1 MNRSIFVKIVS
12 LILVISSMA
21 VAAPASMKVKAGLID
36 QGGGTTTEVSGG
48 IYLNDEAR
56 IIVNNTLTRLET
68 QNKQVMTELV
78 DANKK
83 LLEASAYIPGVPGWV
98 YSVVSAV
105 LTGLTVFAG
114 YLVVNPPSWLK

>member
-1 MNRSIFVKIVS
+1 
-12 LILVISSMA
+12 MA

-36 QGGGTTTEVSGG
+36 QGDGTTTEVSGG